1 MKTLTL
7 ILAMVLAVSVGFAQ
21 STPDDRDFTFIPRT
35 LSAGT
40 LMSARDFTT
49 ASYDDTTQAISTS
62 GWSRIFVVLHTAT
75 NDSIAAI
82 VSYQGS
88 VDGATFGPLT
98 VLDSLSS
105 TGTVGVNSAFELP
118 AKAMGF
124 EFVRVRVY
132 ASGIDRESANPATD
146 LTTYIRKKRN

>member
-1 MKTLTL
+1 MKYIFLF
-7 ILAMVLAVSVGFAQ
+7 LAMVLVVSIGFSQA
-21 STPDDRDFTFIPRT
+21 TPGHGDHLMIPKT
-35 LSAGT
+35 LSEGT
-40 LMSARDFTT
+40 EMRARDFTT
-49 ASYDDTTQAISTS
+49 ASYDDTTQAISTD
-62 GWSRIFVVLHTAT
+62 GWNRIFVVLNTAT

-105 TGTVGVNSAFELP
+105 TGTVGVNTAFELP

-124 EFVRVRVY
+124 PFVRVRVY

-146 LTTYIRKKRN
+146 LTTYIRRKRH

>member
-7 ILAMVLAVSVGFAQ
+7 ILATVLFTTAGFAQ
-21 STPDDRDFTFIPRT
+21 TTPDDKDFTYIPRT

-40 LMSARDFTT
+40 SMSARSYS

-62 GWSRIFVVLHTAT
+62 GWSRIFVVLNTAA
-75 NDSIAAI
+75 NDSIS
-82 VSYQGS
+82 VVCSYQGS
-88 VDGATFGPLT
+88 VNGATFGPFT
-98 VLDSLSS
+98 TLDSLSS
-105 TGTVGVNSAFELP
+105 TGTVGVNTAFELP

-124 EFVRVRVY
+124 EFVRVRLVY
-132 ASGIDRESANPATD
+132 SPINRVSGSPATT